1 VSSGAAPTAQARPEP
16 SLGPLRKSV
25 YATGDFTIN
34 SSLAA
39 LSLIYASYFLTQ
51 VADLRPALAGLV
63 PLLGRTVDAFADPL
77 MGRLSDRTRWR
88 IGRRRPYFLLGA
100 IPYGLTFALMWVDAP
115 IEGMAGRFAYYA
127 TVYLLHA
134 LAMTVLTVP
143 YLAILPEMALDYDAR
158 TSLNTYRTL
167 GSLLGV
173 FAAVTIRRVAELFGG
188 GSAGFALAGAA
199 FGVLLALPWVAVYLA
214 TFERPAFR
222 ERPAE
227 QDFLPGLRAV
237 FRHRS
242 FNQLTAVYIMG
253 RIAMDLA
260 GALLILHVT
269 FWLRRSDDFEPAMTL
284 FLLAAVAALPG
295 WLRLARGRDKAH
307 VFALGSLW
315 WAATSLALAFV
326 APETPRWVL
335 FAWVPVI
342 GLGYAAVDVMPWSML
357 GEVIDEDDV
366 LHGERR
372 EGLYNGIFTFLR
384 KLGGALGVALV
395 MGLLDVLGFAPGQ
408 AEQSE
413 TARQAIRWITALA
426 PPFFL
431 VAGVWLLRGYP
442 LTRDRHHEILRE
454 IDRREAA
461 RAPAAT
467 GPGSR
472 AG

>member
-1 VSSGAAPTAQARPEP
+1 VAAPAPEVAAEP
-16 SLGPLRKSV
+16 PLHPLRKSV

-34 SSLAA
+34 TSLAA
-39 LSLIYASYFLTQ
+39 LSLLYASYFLTQ

-63 PLLGRTVDAFADPL
+63 PLIGRTIDAFADPL

-100 IPYGLTFALMWVDAP
+100 IPYGLTFAAMWVDAP
-115 IEGMAGRFAYYA
+115 IAGMGWRFAYYA
-127 TVYLLHA
+127 AVYLLHA
-134 LAMTVLTVP
+134 LSMTVLTVP

-167 GSLLGV
+167 GSLFGV
-173 FAAVTIRRVAELFGG
+173 FAAVAIRPVANAFGG
-188 GSAGFALAGAA
+188 GPEGFAAAGAL
-199 FGVLLALPWVAVYLA
+199 FGVLLTLPWIAVYA
-214 TFERPAFR
+214 VTFERPAFR

-227 QDFLPGLRAV
+227 QGFVEGLRAV
-237 FRHRS
+237 FRHRT
-242 FNQLTAVYIMG
+242 FNQLTAAFIMG

-269 FWLRRSDDFEPAMTL
+269 FWLGRSGDFEPAMAL
-284 FLLAAVAALPG
+284 FLLAAVTALPL

-307 VFALGSLW
+307 VFAIGSLW

-326 APETPRWVL
+326 VPDTPRWVL

-342 GLGYAAVDVMPWSML
+342 GFGYAAVDVMPWSML

-366 LHGERR
+366 VHGERR

-395 MGLLDVLGFAPGQ
+395 MGLLDLLGFAPGR
-408 AEQSE
+408 AEQSDL
-413 TARQAIRWITALA
+413 ARQAIRWITALA
-426 PPFFL
+426 PAVFL
-431 VAGVWLLRGYP
+431 VTGVWLLHGYP
-442 LTRDRHHEILRE
+442 LTRERHREILAQ
-454 IDRREAA
+454 IGRRDGGLGAA
-461 RAPAAT
+461 DPVR
-467 GPGSR
+467 
-472 AG
+472 